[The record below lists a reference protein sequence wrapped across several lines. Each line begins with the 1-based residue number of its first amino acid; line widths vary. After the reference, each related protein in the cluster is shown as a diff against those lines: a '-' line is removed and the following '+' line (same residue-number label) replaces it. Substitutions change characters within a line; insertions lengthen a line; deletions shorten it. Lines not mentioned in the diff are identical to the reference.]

1 MSDGGNIIK
10 QIESKEIQKIINQIY
25 DSKPENIKINDS
37 LKIKHLEVVK
47 YVDSLEKPRMR
58 FWKKK

>member
-1 MSDGGNIIK
+1 MSDGANYIK
-10 QIESKEIQKIINQIY
+10 QIDSDEIKKIVDIIY
-25 DSKPENIKINDS
+25 NKSENININDS
-37 LKIKHLEVVK
+37 LEMKHLEIIE